1 MIIFRKTISKKLC
14 NGIIDA
20 KIKSQIKDIL
30 KSNDHEIILKYKEKI
45 YSIFYDKPPNT
56 VICPCKHTF
65 CSSCVE
71 KIEENGKCPI
81 CRGEILCIC

>member
-1 MIIFRKTISKKLC
+1 MIFRKTIAKKLC

-20 KIKSQIKDIL
+20 KIKSQIKDFL
-30 KSNDHEIILKYKEKI
+30 KSHDHEIILQYKEKVC
-45 YSIFYDKPPNT
+45 SICYDKPPNT

-65 CSSCVE
+65 CSTCVE
-71 KIEENGKCPI
+71 KLEENAKCPI